1 MNIDWINRPE
11 GATHYDPN
19 PVDPCWYRPNH
30 QRGWDC
36 WIESAAGSNWI
47 HCGCVSDQVRFIEV
61 PAEFRIRREVL
72 PPLESIVRIVP
83 GDTTIWDVAEQFVG
97 VDCRLKAVFM
107 LEETQMV
114 AVENIASGQCFC
126 FCFWASMVRT
136 PEQAKA
142 EEREAG
148 IENLLDWVAA
158 HTKVDRSEFYKK
170 NWAVLY
176 DAGLRTPVKP

>member
-1 MNIDWINRPE
+1 MTDIKQ
-11 GATHYDPN
+11 
-19 PVDPCWYRPNH
+19 PVHLTIHTPDVKMH
-30 QRGWDC
+30 
-36 WIESAAGSNWI
+36 AAFAGSMKNRKPSNI
-47 HCGCVSDQVRFIEV
+47 AGKEFFVVSTETDGRSVR
-61 PAEFRIRREVL
+61 AHLTEFTRLDASCDDL

-83 GDTTIWDVAEQFVG
+83 GDATIWDVAEQFVG

-107 LEETQMV
+107 LEETRMV
-114 AVENIASGQCFC
+114 AVENIETGQCC
-126 FCFWASMVRT
+126 CFWASMVRT

-158 HTKVDRSEFYKK
+158 QTKVDRAEVYKK

-176 DAGLRTPVKP
+176 DAGLRPPVNP